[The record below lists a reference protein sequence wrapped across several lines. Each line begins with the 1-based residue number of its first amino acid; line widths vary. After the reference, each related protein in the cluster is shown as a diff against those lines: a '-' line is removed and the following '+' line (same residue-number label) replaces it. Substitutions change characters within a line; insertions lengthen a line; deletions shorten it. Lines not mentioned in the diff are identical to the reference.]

1 MGADGRG
8 SRGQQ
13 ENGDSAALS
22 TWTGLFFCM
31 SLFGVVTHVSVRL

>member
-13 ENGDSAALS
+13 ENGDSAAWPFGLDLS
-22 TWTGLFFCM
+22 Y
-31 SLFGVVTHVSVRL
+31 S